1 MKNCR
6 VPSYNNT
13 ILKNAVIISILCLL
27 LQQESI
33 GYSLG
38 NNLDT
43 NTNKYQSR
51 FERQMK
57 LLERAKESTKVN
69 HPDSIANGE
78 KRQLFKDEDNNY
90 NIEDNSLEQP
100 TTSFYIPDRP
110 LSPPFPNGLNGG
122 SIITLPPSEHFMLDE
137 KFADNQLILPHRDIH
152 VWLPSD
158 YYKYPDMKFPVLYC
172 HDGQNVMD
180 DKTSWTGY
188 SWRMAGAF
196 TRLAERRML
205 KTTETH
211 SPPIIV
217 MIPCATENL
226 GFISRR
232 HLEYGDITQPFAQ
245 AHADFVALTL
255 KPLID
260 SRFRTLADCK
270 NTAVIGSS
278 LGGQASLHMVLRYPD
293 LFGKVAC
300 LSPAFQPGILTS
312 VASSSIEMW
321 DDKVIYMD
329 NGGDVDDKKVDW
341 IDIQDH
347 LSSQHWWNPGY
358 WFLDTQLQPGID
370 AMKLAFDV
378 RGINYTYKKFPGGR
392 HNERGWANRIHE
404 PLLALYGL

>member
-1 MKNCR
+1 MKNTNCR
-6 VPSYNNT
+6 VAIT
-13 ILKNAVIISILCLL
+13 ATLKNAVFISILSLL
-27 LQQESI
+27 LLRESL
-33 GYSLG
+33 GYSVG
-38 NNLDT
+38 NTVDNSDIS
-43 NTNKYQSR
+43 KYQSR
-51 FERQMK
+51 FQRQLQ
-57 LLERAKESTKVN
+57 LLERAKECTKPKN
-69 HPDSIANGE
+69 NLESIANGE
-78 KRQLFKDEDNNY
+78 TMQSFKE
-90 NIEDNSLEQP
+90 NINHSSLEQSTNP
-100 TTSFYIPDRP
+100 FYIPNRP

-122 SIITLPPSEHFMLDE
+122 TIISLPPSEHYILDE
-137 KFADNQLILPHRDIH
+137 KFSDNQLLLPHRDID
-152 VWLPSD
+152 VWLPPD
-158 YYKYPDMKFPVLYC
+158 YQKYPNMRFPVLYC

-196 TRLAERRML
+196 TRLSERRML

-226 GFISRR
+226 GPISRR

-260 SRFRTLADCK
+260 ERFRTLADCD

-312 VASSSIEMW
+312 VASSSIDTW
-321 DDKVIYMD
+321 NDKVIYMD
-329 NGGDVDDKKVDW
+329 NGGDMDDKKVDW

-347 LSSQHWWNPGY
+347 LTSQHWWNPGY

-370 AMKLAFDV
+370 AMKLALDV
-378 RGINYTYKKFPGGR
+378 RGIKYTYKKFPGGR